1 MDLDVNTL
9 YLVTVYVESLLGL
22 LLLFA
27 WVQNTEIH
35 AVAWWASA
43 HFLRAASIT
52 LFGAYGELPDVL
64 TIDLANAILLT
75 SFAAT
80 WTGARLFDGGRL
92 APLGLVA
99 GAALWLLASRMP
111 MFAESVGAR
120 AW

>member
-43 HFLRAASIT
+43 HFLGAASLT
-52 LFGAYGELPDVL
+52 LFGAYGQMPDAV
-64 TIDLANAILLT
+64 TTDLANAILLT

-80 WTGARLFDGGRL
+80 WTGARLFAGRRL
-92 APLGLVA
+92 SPAGLVA
-99 GAALWLLASRMP
+99 
-111 MFAESVGAR
+111 
-120 AW
+120 